1 MPSCRTRRPAPVK
14 TSAFF
19 TNVRVFARVLG
30 ERFARCGSSSNSIGS
45 NSLGE
50 AGRASNGR
58 FSRRPQ
64 VLTAATIGLTFA
76 GLIVSIFASAVR
88 TSDNVVGGGTFK
100 SDTAKLG
107 LALAGSSRFGSDAEV
122 TGVDIGRQCVSEMV
136 IWEYYL

>member
-1 MPSCRTRRPAPVK
+1 M
-14 TSAFF
+14 SAFL
-19 TNVRVFARVLG
+19 TNVRVFASVFAD
-30 ERFARCGSSSNSIGS
+30 RFVRCGVSSSSIGS

-64 VLTAATIGLTFA
+64 VLTAATIGLIFA
-76 GLIVSIFASAVR
+76 GLIVSIFASSIR
-88 TSDNVVGGGTFK
+88 TSDNVVGGGDSN
-100 SDTAKLG
+100 SDAARLG
-107 LALAGSSRFGSDAEV
+107 VALEGSGRFGSDAEV